1 MAKATMVPLQEG
13 EQITA
18 AKINE
23 LYDNTTG
30 LTTTVD
36 NIVGDQVRKEGL
48 TRRVI
53 NTATSDNVKDSSA
66 AAGWGHPWVQ
76 VNYFRIDQNSASQTI
91 TGITRQQLARTAGTY
106 ELNLNN
112 YCVAF
117 NDRTSTTPHD
127 GDIVVVEWTA
137 TVTVEGKLTT
147 VNSDAA
153 GTYVTGQNYYTDF
166 AQFDIQAQVQYGGVG
181 SDLQTGGVDFPG
193 TRPKIGS
200 FISCNPL
207 GAGAFTIGNENISPT
222 EGFTTGG
229 MGSARSVRMTAIYMI
244 RGSETQLVFSVHC
257 KPGVYGT
264 AEGTVAMPTVLINDD
279 NFTAT
284 VYRKGVEK
292 V

>member
-1 MAKATMVPLQEG
+1 MDPLKEG

-18 AKINE
+18 AKINK
-23 LYDNTTG
+23 LYDNSTG
-30 LTTTVD
+30 LTTTVN
-36 NIVGDQVRKEGL
+36 NIVGDQVRKEGI

-53 NTATSDNVKDSSA
+53 NTATTDNVKDGSA

-76 VNYFRIDQNSASQTI
+76 VNYFRIDQNQASQTI
-91 TGITRQQLARTAGTY
+91 AGTTRTQLTRGGGLTY
-106 ELNLNN
+106 ELDLND

-117 NDRTSTTPHD
+117 NNRTNTTPHE
-127 GDIVVVEWTA
+127 GDIVVVEWTG
-137 TVTVEGKLTT
+137 TVTVEGKLT
-147 VNSDAA
+147 AA
-153 GTYVTGQNYYTDF
+153 NNNAAATYVTGQNYYTDF
-166 AQFDIQAQVQYGGVG
+166 AQFDIQAQVQYNGVG

-200 FISCNPL
+200 FISCRP
-207 GAGAFTIGNENISPT
+207 AGAPFTIGNEGISPT
-222 EGFTTGG
+222 DAFNTAGV
-229 MGSARSVRMTAIYMI
+229 GSVRSVRMTAIYMI

-257 KPGVYGT
+257 KPGIYGT
-264 AEGTVAMPTVLINDD
+264 SDGTITSPRVLIQND